1 MQLQPGFSYAPSTY
15 HPPIGHS
22 RLEIILLDPKLENKD
37 DLKRVRFTVFDRGD
51 MKEMIISHPWLGN
64 GQNTYRI
71 TPGRFRIWEKDEDI
85 HYGLCLG
92 GELNI
97 NREGDFTRCLVYS
110 NAPIFNLQDE
120 INSPGMMLASEVEAL
135 LAERRAAWG
144 ENEEAFV
151 QKLSQIDPL
160 RLFSALVARIEEE
173 QKLIPGLARGESYWK
188 EEHILRT
195 IIKSLDTAGHW
206 PVRPDRLEDLI

>member
-1 MQLQPGFSYAPSTY
+1 MQLQSGYNYAPSIY

-22 RLEIILLDPKLENKD
+22 RLEIILLSPQLENKD
-37 DLKRVRFTVFDRGD
+37 DLKKARFSIFNQGEI
-51 MKEMIISHPWLGN
+51 KEMIISHPWLGPSPS
-64 GQNTYRI
+64 TFRV
-71 TPGRFRIWEKDEDI
+71 TPGRYRFWEKDEDV

-92 GELNI
+92 GELII
-97 NREGDFTRCLVYS
+97 NKESDYTHCTITS

-144 ENEEAFV
+144 EKEAEYV
-151 QKLSQIDPL
+151 QRLHHADPL
-160 RLFSALVARIEEE
+160 RLFSALVAKIEED
-173 QKLIPGLARGESYWK
+173 QKSIPGSARGESYWN
-188 EEHILRT
+188 EEHILHA

-206 PVRPDRLEDLI
+206 PTQPDRLEDLI